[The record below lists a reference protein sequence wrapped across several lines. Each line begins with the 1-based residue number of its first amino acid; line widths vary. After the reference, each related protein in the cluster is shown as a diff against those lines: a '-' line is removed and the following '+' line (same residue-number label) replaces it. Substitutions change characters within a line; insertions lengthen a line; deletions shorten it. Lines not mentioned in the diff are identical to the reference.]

1 MKIFKAH
8 KNYKVI
14 KRLTKFFYELDSHIV
29 HAIYEKWSELLEM
42 LHFVGE
48 IL

>member
-14 KRLTKFFYELDSHIV
+14 ERLTKFFMNLIHILCMRFMKNGV
-29 HAIYEKWSELLEM
+29 SY
-42 LHFVGE
+42 
-48 IL
+48 